1 MSVYEPGKSGNP
13 RGRPPGSLNKLTRTV
28 KDAFEHVFNELQ
40 GDGYKGAQVSLEE
53 WAVGNTTEFYK
64 LAKVL
69 IPQKL
74 EHAGG
79 VNVSVVTGIPT
90 AEDDSHTDIA

>member
-1 MSVYEPGKSGNP
+1 MSYESGKSGNP
-13 RGRPPGSLNKLTRTV
+13 RGRPPGSLNKFTRSV
-28 KDAFEHVFNELQ
+28 RDAVEQVFNELQ
-40 GDGYKGAQVSLEE
+40 GEGYKGAQVSLEE
-53 WAVGNTTEFYK
+53 WAVSNTTEFYK

-79 VNVSVVTGIPT
+79 VNVAVVTGIPQ
-90 AEDDSHTDIA
+90 AEDDSLADIA